1 VTGPDS
7 PGFAWLRLPD
17 PSKLPGRRQAEGRQ
31 AEGRRQKAGRKPQ
44 NKKDGRMEGWTG
56 WMDRMDGCIYI
67 WMDAGRPEDRKT
79 GRPEDIG
86 IKKDAYESAPI
97 LIDPYLLWSNF
108 KYTPT

>member
-1 VTGPDS
+1 MEGWKDGPD
-7 PGFAWLRLPD
+7 
-17 PSKLPGRRQAEGRQ
+17 
-31 AEGRRQKAGRKPQ
+31 
-44 NKKDGRMEGWTG
+44 GWTG
-56 WMDRMDGCIYI
+56 WMDVYIYGWIPDTGWMPDRMPDRMDACCRMDG
-67 WMDAGRPEDRKT
+67 WMPEDRKT